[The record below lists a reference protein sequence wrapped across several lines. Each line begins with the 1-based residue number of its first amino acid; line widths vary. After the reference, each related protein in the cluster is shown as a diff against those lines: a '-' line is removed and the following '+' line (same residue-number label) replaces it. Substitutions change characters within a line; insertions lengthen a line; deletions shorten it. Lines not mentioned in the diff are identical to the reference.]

1 MDEREVEQW
10 ILPDDYDSAIAESK
24 HLIHEADINKVG
36 YFSISVLFV
45 NIMRQ
50 IHYCDIYFDCVPV

>member
-36 YFSISVLFV
+36 YLSISALFV
-45 NIMRQ
+45 NI
-50 IHYCDIYFDCVPV
+50 P

>member
-36 YFSISVLFV
+36 Y
-45 NIMRQ
+45 
-50 IHYCDIYFDCVPV
+50 IYRCAFCEYNAANTLQ